1 MEHEILERPPAGY
14 YFSMVMRVE
23 NRKWDWVAL
32 MVEDILPGVM
42 LASRRE
48 CWVRVP
54 GKHRSYE
61 MARDVAEAM
70 VATKH

>member
-1 MEHEILERPPAGY
+1 
-14 YFSMVMRVE
+14 
-23 NRKWDWVAL
+23 

-42 LASRRE
+42 LAWRRE
-48 CWVRVP
+48 CWVRIP

-61 MARDVAEAM
+61 MARDVAKAM